1 MAGEWALNGF
11 YDLPGLTG
19 LYEAMPRR
27 ASCRLFAAAP
37 TAAQW
42 AGLQAAAAELALP
55 GVRIHLGVCD
65 NSLFQPLF
73 GLLMKFEN
81 VQRFAAVIAT
91 GDAPESAVNAGVSGE
106 MLLLRAVELGL
117 GGCWVSGTFK
127 RGQTGVQLKPGEKL
141 LALIALGVPAQEP
154 SLPIARKRK
163 ELAAICPEHEALCPA
178 LREAA
183 EYVRIAPSAMNLQ
196 PWRFTMLSDRAVTLA
211 VAAGAQRMDL
221 GIALCHVALALGST
235 PALFSLDDTGLVA
248 SVELL

>member
-11 YDLPGLTG
+11 YDVSGLTG
-19 LYEAMPRR
+19 LYEAAVRR
-27 ASCRLFAAAP
+27 ESCRIFAAAP

-42 AGLQAAAAELALP
+42 AALQAAAAELTLP
-55 GVRIHLGVCD
+55 GARIALGLCD

-73 GLLMKFEN
+73 GLLVKFEN

-117 GGCWVSGTFK
+117 GGCWVSGSFK
-127 RGQTGVQLKPGEKL
+127 RRKVGVELRPGEKL
-141 LALIALGVPAQEP
+141 MALIALGVPAQEP
-154 SLPIARKRK
+154 VLPIVRKRK
-163 ELAAICPEHEALCPA
+163 ELAVICPEYEALCPA

-183 EYVRIAPSAMNLQ
+183 EYVRIAPSAANLQ

-211 VAAGAQRMDL
+211 VALSPLRLDL

-235 PALFSLDDTGLVA
+235 PARFSLDDTGLVA
-248 SVELL
+248 TVELL